1 MATTK
6 TKQPFAT
13 RLSPETLSQLDGLVS
28 RGRFKNR
35 TEAIEA
41 AVSRL
46 VSSDEE
52 ELARRRSAFERSSGV
67 LSIGITSESF
77 KAAEY
82 DRLDYEAERNS
93 GRAKQHGP
101 GQD

>member
-1 MATTK
+1 MAAK
-6 TKQPFAT
+6 TKQAFAT

-35 TEAIEA
+35 TEAIET

-52 ELARRRSAFERSSGV
+52 ELARRRSAYERSAGA
-67 LSIGITSESF
+67 LSIGITKESYM
-77 KAAEY
+77 AAKY
-82 DRLDYEAERNS
+82 DRLEYEAAKYRGLAQKH
-93 GRAKQHGP
+93 GR
-101 GQD
+101 GQE